1 VHVSNGTDE
10 RDGSVP
16 CNGHVA
22 SDAASTANEHANTN
36 NTAHVIVERLRC
48 GEKGERVKGGGDFW
62 MNGCVCVR
70 KKKKKKKKKKKSKRK
85 KKNHNDK

>member
-1 VHVSNGTDE
+1 VSNGTDE

-36 NTAHVIVERLRC
+36 NTAHVIVEI
-48 GEKGERVKGGGDFW
+48 D
-62 MNGCVCVR
+62 
-70 KKKKKKKKKKKSKRK
+70 
-85 KKNHNDK
+85 